1 MESSRFDRLEFAG
14 GPSMIARRWRL
25 APLIGGFIVLLIV
38 GAPTVA
44 LAEEQ
49 PQTPADLSDVE
60 TLIDE
65 MVPRQLEDGDIPGA
79 VVTVVAD
86 GKTVYSQG
94 YGDADPKTGEP
105 MDAQSTGIYTA
116 SEAKLLTATAAFQLV
131 ESGKLDL
138 DTDINDYL
146 DSVDIPNTYPGQPI
160 TLRDLLTYTSGFD
173 YDVYGWSQW
182 SEDELPTLEE
192 FAVKTLPPRVRP
204 PGELIAYNNFDFVLT
219 GRLIEIAS
227 GQDYADYIEE
237 HVSGPAGMSHTSVG
251 QPHPNGA
258 AALLTPGYRPS
269 GDGQEQTGAQ
279 LSPASPAGP
288 DVVTTG
294 ADMGRFMTAMLSE
307 DSPLGTDVLKTMQQ
321 QQFTVDPRMPGM
333 GFAFEH
339 RPMNGQKV
347 VTKDGDQPGT
357 HHNLA
362 LLPEHDIGIHVAYN
376 GDGTNQAAFWG
387 GKELVRSIVDQ
398 QFPSHENAAKENT
411 AEASA
416 KEPASSA
423 DKSGFEGIYRPARAS
438 KTTFTKVGTLTS
450 PITVESAS
458 PGKLT
463 TVGLSEN
470 PDVSEQTWVQTSA
483 GQFRSPDGEATLAF
497 TDSGDMVTSQM
508 PNNSFSPVPWYQSPF
523 LHLIMLG
530 AAAAVLL
537 AAFVFL
543 PVRAIVGRARSREEP
558 GPTGARIAKVLAW
571 AAGLCFTAF
580 GVGFVLVSSDANQLA
595 ELPFTG
601 SPTLSIAL
609 NTMSVM
615 GAITVAMV
623 VFTVLAWIKR
633 WWGIWWR
640 LIYSLVTISA
650 IVIVTIAVYYRLIGV
665 PLTITV

>member
-1 MESSRFDRLEFAG
+1 
-14 GPSMIARRWRL
+14 MIARRWRL
-25 APLIGGFIVLLIV
+25 APLIGGLIVLLTV

-49 PQTPADLSDVE
+49 PHAPSDLSDVG
-60 TLIDE
+60 TMIDE
-65 MVPRQLEDGDIPGA
+65 MVPKQLEDGDIPGA

-86 GKTVYSQG
+86 GKTVHSQG
-94 YGDADPKTGEP
+94 YGAADPKTGEP

-116 SEAKLLTATAAFQLV
+116 SEAKLFTATAALQLV
-131 ESGKLDL
+131 EKGKLGL
-138 DTDINDYL
+138 DTDVSTYL
-146 DSVDIPNTYPGQPI
+146 DSIEIPDTYPGRPI

-192 FAVKTLPPRVRP
+192 FAGLAMPPRVRP
-204 PGELIAYNNFDFVLT
+204 PGELVAYNNFDFVLA

-227 GQDYADYIEE
+227 GQEYLDYIED
-237 HVSGPAGMSHTSVG
+237 HVFTPAGMSDTTVG
-251 QPHPNGA
+251 QPHPDGVA
-258 AALLTPGYRPS
+258 ASLAPGYRPS
-269 GDGQEQTGAQ
+269 DDGQQQTGAQ
-279 LSPASPAGP
+279 LSPASPAGS
-288 DVVTTG
+288 DVITTG

-307 DSPLGTDVLKTMQQ
+307 DSPLGADVPTTMQQ
-321 QQFTVDPRMPGM
+321 QQFTVHPHMPGM
-333 GFAFEH
+333 GFAFEN

-376 GDGTNQAAFWG
+376 GDGTDQAAFWG
-387 GKELVRSIVDQ
+387 GKELVRSIVDKH
-398 QFPSHENAAKENT
+398 FPSNENT
-411 AEASA
+411 AEVSA
-416 KEPASSA
+416 EVPGSNADASSF
-423 DKSGFEGIYRPARAS
+423 DGIYRPARAS
-438 KTTFTKVGTLTS
+438 KTSFTKVSTLTS
-450 PITVESAS
+450 PITVETVS
-458 PGKLT
+458 PGKLA

-470 PDVSEQTWVQTSA
+470 PDVSEQTWVQTSSRE
-483 GQFRSPDGEATLAF
+483 FRSSDGEATLAF
-497 TDSGDMVTSQM
+497 TESGDMVTSQI
-508 PNNSFSPVPWYQSPF
+508 PNDSFSPIPWYASPF

-530 AAAAVLL
+530 TAAVVLL

-543 PVRAIVGRARSREEP
+543 PVRAIVGRVRAREEI
-558 GPTGARIAKVLAW
+558 GSGGARTAKVLAW

-580 GVGFVLVSSDANQLA
+580 GVGFALVSSDANRLA

-609 NTMSVM
+609 NTMSIM

-623 VFTVLAWIKR
+623 VFTVLAWIRR
-633 WWGIWWR
+633 WWGVWGR
-640 LIYSLVTISA
+640 LAYSLVTISA
-650 IVIVTIAVYYRLIGV
+650 VVIVAIAVYYRLIGV

>member
-1 MESSRFDRLEFAG
+1 
-14 GPSMIARRWRL
+14 MIARRWRL
-25 APLIGGFIVLLIV
+25 APLIGGLIVLLIV

-49 PQTPADLSDVE
+49 PQTPADLSDVG
-60 TLIDE
+60 TIIDE

-86 GKTVYSQG
+86 GKTVHSQG
-94 YGDADPKTGEP
+94 YGDAEPKTGEP
-105 MDAQSTGIYTA
+105 MDAQSTGIYTG
-116 SEAKLLTATAAFQLV
+116 SEAKLLTATAALQLV
-131 ESGKLDL
+131 EKGKLDL
-138 DTDINDYL
+138 DTDINAYL
-146 DSVDIPNTYPGQPI
+146 DSVDIPNTFPGQPI

-192 FAVKTLPPRVRP
+192 FAGLAMPPRVRP
-204 PGELIAYNNFDFVLT
+204 PGELIAYNNFDFVLA
-219 GRLIEIAS
+219 GRLVEIAS
-227 GQDYADYIEE
+227 GQEYSDYIKED
-237 HVSGPAGMSHTSVG
+237 VLTPAGMSDTTVG
-251 QPHPNGA
+251 QPHPDSA
-258 AALLTPGYRPS
+258 VASLTPGYRPS
-269 GDGQEQTGAQ
+269 GGGQEQTGAQ

-288 DVVTTG
+288 DVITTG

-307 DSPLGTDVLKTMQQ
+307 DSPLGTDVPTTMQQ

-387 GKELVRSIVDQ
+387 GKELVRSIIDQ
-398 QFPSHENAAKENT
+398 QFPSEENT

-423 DKSGFEGIYRPARAS
+423 DASVFDGIYRPARAS

-450 PITVESAS
+450 PITVETDS

-470 PDVSEQTWVQTSA
+470 PDVSEQTWVQTSSA
-483 GQFRSPDGEATLAF
+483 QFRSSDGEATLAF
-497 TDSGDMVTSQM
+497 TDSGDMVTSQI
-508 PNNSFSPVPWYQSPF
+508 PNDSFSPVPWYASPF
-523 LHLIMLG
+523 LHLIMMGIAGL
-530 AAAAVLL
+530 VLL

-543 PVRAIVGRARSREEP
+543 PVRAIVGRAGSREEP
-558 GPTGARIAKVLAW
+558 GTVGARTANLLAW

-580 GVGFVLVSSDANQLA
+580 GVGFALVSSDANRLT

-623 VFTVLAWIKR
+623 VFTVLAWIHR
-633 WWGIWWR
+633 WWGIWGR
-640 LIYSLVTISA
+640 LIYSLVAISA
-650 IVIVTIAVYYRLIGV
+650 IVIVAIAVYYRLIGV